1 MKEQL
6 DTDILE
12 ETGIQR
18 NLVVWNDDYNTFDWV
33 IRSLVD
39 VLDMGAFQAEQ
50 CAMIVHYKGK
60 CSVKSGSYDELV
72 DYRDAL
78 IDRELNVTI
87 E

>member
-12 ETGIQR
+12 ETGTQR

-39 VLDMGAFQAEQ
+39 VLDMGPLQA
-50 CAMIVHYKGK
+50 
-60 CSVKSGSYDELV
+60 
-72 DYRDAL
+72 
-78 IDRELNVTI
+78 
-87 E
+87 

>member
-33 IRSLVD
+33 IRSLID
-39 VLDMGAFQAEQ
+39 VLDMGALQAEQ

>member
-1 MKEQL
+1 MKEPL

-39 VLDMGAFQAEQ
+39 VLDMGALQAEQ

>member
-1 MKEQL
+1 MKEQF
-6 DTDILE
+6 DTDTLE

-39 VLDMGAFQAEQ
+39 VLDMGALQAEQ

>member
-6 DTDILE
+6 DNDILD

-39 VLDMGAFQAEQ
+39 VLDMGALQAEQ